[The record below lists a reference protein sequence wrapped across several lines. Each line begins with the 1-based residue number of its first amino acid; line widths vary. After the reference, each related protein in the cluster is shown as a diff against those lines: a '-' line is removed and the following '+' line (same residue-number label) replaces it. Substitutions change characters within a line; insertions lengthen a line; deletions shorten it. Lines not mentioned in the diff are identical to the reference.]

1 MGFSRNDP
9 LHRILSQ
16 ISIDTKQSKQEEES
30 ISLTVHSTEV
40 VSVVENPSTSSENDS
55 ELFSDEWVV
64 LRLDLLCN
72 VDMAAQY
79 DAFIAFDAYRDA
91 ATNAKDNAPRLRS
104 LLPSIGH
111 HKIISNVFNCRSFLC
126 V

>member
-1 MGFSRNDP
+1 MAISRNDP

-16 ISIDTKQSKQEEES
+16 ISIDSKSRNSKQEEGS

-111 HKIISNVFNCRSFLC
+111 HKIISNVFN
-126 V
+126 